1 MRDIMIELIMVKYL
15 VLFVVFFVIGF
26 SAILG
31 YRLVTTRTNEPIT
44 NIINNI
50 AKPGFSIKDAPSDSV
65 RGTIKEMS
73 GDIGWVSRIATEAAK
88 ITSPQTLQQGE
99 EIQTG
104 ETGTLV
110 AEFPN
115 ESSIKILPK
124 TQVDFVQT
132 LPVDFVASIASGSA
146 TFTKLSD
153 GPVSIRAMHLLIRQ
167 NSGEVN
173 IGVDTDN
180 SLVNIN
186 ILSGSIRV
194 AYNDL
199 NLNSQVVDFSSGKRI
214 TFNDTTRRVE

>member
-1 MRDIMIELIMVKYL
+1 MVKYL
-15 VLFVVFFVIGF
+15 LIFLAFFVISF

-31 YRLVTTRTNEPIT
+31 FRLVTTRTNEPIT

-65 RGTIKEMS
+65 RGIIKEMS

-110 AEFPN
+110 AEFPS

-124 TQVDFVQT
+124 TQIDFVQT

-153 GPVSIRAMHLLIRQ
+153 NPVSIRAMHLLIRQ
-167 NSGEVN
+167 NGGEVN
-173 IGVDTDN
+173 IGIDSDN

-199 NLNSQVVDFSSGKRI
+199 NLNSQVVDFGSGKRI